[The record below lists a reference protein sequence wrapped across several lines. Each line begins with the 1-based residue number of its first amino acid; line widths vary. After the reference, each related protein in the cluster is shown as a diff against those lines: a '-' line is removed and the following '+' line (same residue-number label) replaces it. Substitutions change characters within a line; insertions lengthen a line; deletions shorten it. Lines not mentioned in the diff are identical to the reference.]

1 MNKELLEKTLKKDLT
16 ESDLRTRLSVILCH
30 NIDDYGLKAT
40 FGAKRLEDLLK
51 IDYSQLTHAERLDK
65 VRCLRSIRRDVHLY
79 GCTLKGEFNDL
90 NLTDEEALIPIS
102 ALNISK
108 RIKSILYRS
117 GYIYVLG
124 DLLSTP
130 YHKIEQLRGMGAKNL
145 EELNEY
151 LESLG
156 YSIKV
161 TGPNIDAIKK
171 ELSESGKILIEEVI
185 PSRKVM
191 FALNRTGIYTLDQL
205 LEKDLETIPGIG
217 KVYQK
222 EIAEYLKDYLSQD
235 KKQDEDKNKDEELL
249 KLSKNRDALLQRN
262 IELRLEQQAVT
273 EQLRQIEA
281 EIRRKK
287 SGVQYGKK

>member
-1 MNKELLEKTLKKDLT
+1 MSSTILSTTSFFADTKTIGHETDVLIFAQ
-16 ESDLRTRLSVILCH
+16 SSVP
-30 NIDDYGLKAT
+30 
-40 FGAKRLEDLLK
+40 
-51 IDYSQLTHAERLDK
+51 
-65 VRCLRSIRRDVHLY
+65 
-79 GCTLKGEFNDL
+79 
-90 NLTDEEALIPIS
+90 LISGII
-102 ALNISK
+102 ISK

-287 SGVQYGKK
+287 SGVQYEKK